1 MKKLVLIF
9 TVCLSIQTI
18 YAQKGKITDAQ
29 LSLQDNKIMDAKKSI
44 DAAFL
49 DTNALRMVKAWSTK
63 GEVYKAIYES
73 KVFYATNPNCLFES
87 KDAYLKALELEVNPK
102 KQKEYST
109 PLTNLYGYLFNEGF
123 ERFNNKK
130 FEDAYKHFQASTSI
144 NQLLF
149 SKGFVSSIDTNAIY
163 ATAIAGANCG
173 KNDEV
178 IPMFEKL
185 IALKF
190 DNPSVYETLAQIYEI
205 QKNKEALSKVVSK
218 GLELYP
224 NNKNLQ
230 IYELNTTLDGG
241 DVQQAIDKFE
251 KAVQN
256 DPKNAS
262 IVFNLAVLYDK
273 ANNTEKALSNYLKA
287 IEIKPDYGDA
297 YFNMG
302 VMYFNQGV
310 QFNKK
315 MNDVDEKVDK
325 DGKIYDGLKKQ
336 RDEVFAK
343 ALPYLEKAYAIN
355 PKNNDYKSNLKK
367 VYASMNLFEKAK
379 ALGE

>member
-1 MKKLVLIF
+1 M
-9 TVCLSIQTI
+9 
-18 YAQKGKITDAQ
+18 
-29 LSLQDNKIMDAKKSI
+29 
-44 DAAFL
+44 
-49 DTNALRMVKAWSTK
+49 
-63 GEVYKAIYES
+63 
-73 KVFYATNPNCLFES
+73 
-87 KDAYLKALELEVNPK
+87 
-102 KQKEYST
+102 
-109 PLTNLYGYLFNEGF
+109 
-123 ERFNNKK
+123 
-130 FEDAYKHFQASTSI
+130 
-144 NQLLF
+144 
-149 SKGFVSSIDTNAIY
+149 
-163 ATAIAGANCG
+163 
-173 KNDEV
+173 
-178 IPMFEKL
+178 
-185 IALKF
+185 
-190 DNPSVYETLAQIYEI
+190 
-205 QKNKEALSKVVSK
+205 
-218 GLELYP
+218 
-224 NNKNLQ
+224 
-230 IYELNTTLDGG
+230 NTTLDGG

-379 ALGE
+379 AIIDVSIGSTVEEVIKIYGSPKNISKTTTVNGTEELYMYDNVTVNFDKYGKVNYINIIK